1 MGQCYELF
9 FVSNPR
15 VSAGPAGVPRFSR
28 LEESSLTMIGIT
40 GLIGK
45 VSDGVNALAKTVA
58 LVLTAVLISVI
69 SIGIIFRYLFNSPLS
84 WEQEASTLLFIW
96 VAFLGASIAFH
107 MKAHVSIT
115 FLFDTFLKGF
125 KVGAFLIKHII
136 PLIFFGIM
144 ILKGGEIVRQTASRS
159 FQTLP
164 ISLGWL
170 YGAMPTSG
178 AMMLLHSLKLI
189 GESLGKE
196 TLPKGLGEGG

>member
-1 MGQCYELF
+1 
-9 FVSNPR
+9 
-15 VSAGPAGVPRFSR
+15 
-28 LEESSLTMIGIT
+28 MIGIT

-115 FLFDTFLKGF
+115 FLFDTFLK
-125 KVGAFLIKHII
+125 
-136 PLIFFGIM
+136 
-144 ILKGGEIVRQTASRS
+144 
-159 FQTLP
+159 
-164 ISLGWL
+164 
-170 YGAMPTSG
+170 
-178 AMMLLHSLKLI
+178 
-189 GESLGKE
+189 
-196 TLPKGLGEGG
+196 